1 MSNACVWVLVMNAE
15 ADLQDAVSKL
25 PESPPAM
32 PTVVGHTDVRVQ
44 NQASCGKSLV
54 VVIFVL
60 PWALFTPDQESE
72 RMQDHE
78 ELFALPLS

>member
-1 MSNACVWVLVMNAE
+1 MRIDVGHDMSNACIWVLVMNAE

-60 PWALFTPDQESE
+60 PWALFHP
-72 RMQDHE
+72 
-78 ELFALPLS
+78 